1 MPAIHR
7 ILDANFNRARE
18 ALRVMEEAARFIL
31 DDTPLVTD
39 IKSLRHD
46 LSHAM
51 ASLDN
56 LPWHRDTPGDVGT
69 TVKVSGEMTRQ
80 GIPHVVTAAGK
91 RLSEALRAIEEYAK
105 ALDVPVVLGNGTKAP
120 LPAVIE
126 SIRYRGYDIESR
138 LALKLNSGL
147 ARQWRLCVLITG
159 DLCLNHDWLSVAD
172 AITRPDASGL
182 PAADCIQLREKNL
195 ESGEFLKRAK
205 TLSALLKPRNVSLI
219 INDRPDIALLSDA
232 DGVHVGQNDLSVSD
246 VRKLAG
252 RQLIVGV
259 STACV
264 EDARRAKNDGADYVG
279 LGPMFP
285 TTTKKKDHI
294 VGPDYLRAFLA
305 AFPAFPHLAIA
316 GITPHNVHILAQ
328 AGARGVAVSS
338 AVCAAQDPARAARDI
353 TKWFSEAQDPAHEPS
368 ETRQPHTD

>member
-31 DDTPLVTD
+31 DDSKLVAD
-39 IKSLRHD
+39 IKALRHD

-80 GIPHVVTAAGK
+80 GVPHVVTAAGK

-105 ALDVPVVLGNGTKAP
+105 ALDTPVTLANNQQAP

-138 LALKLNSGL
+138 LALKLSSGL

-159 DLCLNHDWLSVAD
+159 DLCVNRDWLSVAD
-172 AITRPDASGL
+172 AITRPDASGQG
-182 PAADCIQLREKNL
+182 AADCIQLREKNL
-195 ESGEFLKRAK
+195 ESGEFLARAK
-205 TLSALLKPRNVSLI
+205 ALSALLKPRNVALI
-219 INDRPDIALLSDA
+219 INDRPDIALLSNA
-232 DGVHVGQNDLSVSD
+232 DGVHVGQNDLSVAD

-259 STACV
+259 STASV
-264 EDARRAKNDGADYVG
+264 EDARCAKNDGADYVG

-294 VGPDYLRAFLA
+294 VGPDYLKAFLA
-305 AFPAFPHLAIA
+305 AFPGFPHLAIA
-316 GITPHNVHILAQ
+316 GITAHNAQVLAQ

-353 TKWFSEAQDPAHEPS
+353 AKWFSGADEHSQDPS
-368 ETRQPHTD
+368 EIRQPHTD

>member
-1 MPAIHR
+1 MPGIHR

-39 IKSLRHD
+39 IKSLRHK

-51 ASLDN
+51 AQLEN

-69 TVKVSGEMTRQ
+69 TVKASGEMSRQ

-105 ALDVPVVLGNGTKAP
+105 TLDTLVTLPAGGKAP
-120 LPAVIE
+120 LAAVIE
-126 SIRYRGYDIESR
+126 SLRYQGYDIESR
-138 LALKLNSGL
+138 LAARLATGT

-159 DLCLNHDWLSVAD
+159 ALCPNHDWLAVVD
-172 AITRPDASGL
+172 AISRPDASGK
-182 PAADCIQLREKNL
+182 PAADCIQLREKDL

-205 TLSALLKPRNVSLI
+205 TLSALLKPRGVSLV

-232 DGVHVGQNDLSVSD
+232 DGVHVGQNDLSVAD

-252 RQLIVGV
+252 RQLLVGV
-259 STACV
+259 STANV
-264 EDARRAKNDGADYVG
+264 DDAKRAKDAGADYVG

-294 VGPDYLRAFLA
+294 VGPAYLKAFLA
-305 AFPAFPHLAIA
+305 SFPDFPHLAIA
-316 GITPHNVHILAQ
+316 GITPENAPILAQ

-338 AVCAAQDPARAARDI
+338 AVCAAKDPAFAARTI
-353 TKWFSEAQDPAHEPS
+353 ARWFDETTHEPS
-368 ETRQPHTD
+368 ETRLPHTD